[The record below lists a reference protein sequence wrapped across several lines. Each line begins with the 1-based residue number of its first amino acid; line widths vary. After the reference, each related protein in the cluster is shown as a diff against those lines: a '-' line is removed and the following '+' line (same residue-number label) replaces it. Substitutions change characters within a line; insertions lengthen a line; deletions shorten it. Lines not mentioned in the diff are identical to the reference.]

1 MFTLENAWT
10 SMSVKPFQ
18 VSALVE
24 SAKTT
29 LDLLNA
35 SVLKAKVWM
44 KITFVKMKMNVQL
57 TIKAKTFVPMVD
69 VSTEILGTF
78 VFAIQAT
85 FLLKIKSPV
94 WMQDKDTVFPVM
106 IDNAESHWISKC
118 PGWIA
123 VASMDHPGVKVET
136 VVINALL
143 LDHLKDNLFVQL
155 CLKLSMKS
163 EMLVS

>member
-1 MFTLENAWT
+1 
-10 SMSVKPFQ
+10 MSVKPFQ
-18 VSALVE
+18 VFALEE

-29 LDLLNA
+29 LDLLSA

-85 FLLKIKSPV
+85 FQPKIKSPV

-106 IDNAESHWISKC
+106 TDNAESPWTSKC
-118 PGWIA
+118 LEWIA

-136 VVINALL
+136 IVISAHL

-155 CLKLSMKS
+155 CLKSSMKS

>member
-10 SMSVKPFQ
+10 SMSVKLFQ
-18 VSALVE
+18 DFVLVE

-85 FLLKIKSPV
+85 FPLKIKSPV

-106 IDNAESHWISKC
+106 TDNAESPWTSKC
-118 PGWIA
+118 PGWIV
-123 VASMDHPGVKVET
+123 VASMDHPGVKIET
-136 VVINALL
+136 IVINALL
-143 LDHLKDNLFVQL
+143 LDHLKDNLFVQQ
-155 CLKLSMKS
+155 CLKL
-163 EMLVS
+163 

>member
-1 MFTLENAWT
+1 
-10 SMSVKPFQ
+10 MSVKPFQ
-18 VSALVE
+18 VFALVE

-35 SVLKAKVWM
+35 FVLKAKVWM

-94 WMQDKDTVFPVM
+94 
-106 IDNAESHWISKC
+106 
-118 PGWIA
+118 
-123 VASMDHPGVKVET
+123 
-136 VVINALL
+136 
-143 LDHLKDNLFVQL
+143 
-155 CLKLSMKS
+155 
-163 EMLVS
+163 

>member
-1 MFTLENAWT
+1 
-10 SMSVKPFQ
+10 MSVKPFL

-35 SVLKAKVWM
+35 SVPKAKVWM
-44 KITFVKMKMNVQL
+44 KIIFVKMRMNVQL

-85 FLLKIKSPV
+85 FQPKIKSPV

-106 IDNAESHWISKC
+106 TDNAESPWTSKC

-123 VASMDHPGVKVET
+123 VASMDHPGVKIET
-136 VVINALL
+136 IVISALL
-143 LDHLKDNLFVQL
+143 LDHPKDNLFVQQFH
-155 CLKLSMKS
+155 KSSMKS

>member
-1 MFTLENAWT
+1 
-10 SMSVKPFQ
+10 MSVKPFQ

-57 TIKAKTFVPMVD
+57 TIKAKIFAPMVD
-69 VSTEILGTF
+69 VSTEILVTF

-85 FLLKIKSPV
+85 FPPKIKNPV
-94 WMQDKDTVFPVM
+94 
-106 IDNAESHWISKC
+106 
-118 PGWIA
+118 
-123 VASMDHPGVKVET
+123 
-136 VVINALL
+136 
-143 LDHLKDNLFVQL
+143 
-155 CLKLSMKS
+155 
-163 EMLVS
+163 